1 MRILLGSLL
10 GLAIFTA
17 VLGQEST
24 VRPRTASSAQS
35 PSPPTSDAVKPTTAR
50 STSQAATGSQSPASA
65 AVLAAFERLLNGIKK
80 AEVKTVTDI
89 YWNSPQLILFNYNG
103 TVTKGWEQL
112 RQNRESSYPK
122 IKNVDL
128 QVKDVSVVMLGR
140 DGAVVSCLWTQSQN
154 YDGVDESASGR
165 MTLVF
170 RRTGNNWRAVHLHT
184 SPDKEDPSRVPRS
197 EQESSPASPT
207 P

>member
-1 MRILLGSLL
+1 MRS
-10 GLAIFTA
+10 IFAFA
-17 VLGQEST
+17 VVLVVFTGALGQEST
-24 VRPRTASSAQS
+24 VRPRTASPAQS
-35 PSPPTSDAVKPTTAR
+35 PSPPASEPIKPTPAT
-50 STSQAATGSQSPASA
+50 STSKAASASQSPASA
-65 AVLAAFERLLNGIKK
+65 AVMATFEQLLSGIKK
-80 AEVKTVTDI
+80 ADVKGVTGI

-103 TVTKGWEQL
+103 TVTKGWDQL

-128 QVKDVSVVMLGR
+128 QVKDISVVMLGR
-140 DGAVVSCLWTQSQN
+140 DGAVVSCLWTQKQN
-154 YDGVDESASGR
+154 YDGADESASGR

-184 SPDKEDPSRVPRS
+184 SPDKEDPSRVPPS
-197 EQESSPASPT
+197 EREPSPATST